1 MNKKTLEELLSY
13 AVSTGADFAEIYI
26 EDSTQTSYKVLDSKL
41 DSILTSNSRGVGV
54 RISKNEEVYYTST
67 NIINKKRVKEL
78 IKNIIVNINGD
89 SNKKIKL
96 LRKKSIY
103 PKISKPHNDFS
114 IDCKKKKLLEY
125 DTIARK
131 QSKLIAQVSV
141 SFVEID
147 KDYTIAN
154 SNGKYISSGEILTR
168 VTAIVYAEKD
178 DKKAQQSVFS
188 GAAKGYEILDDID
201 FSSEITKAAKTA
213 VEKLDAK
220 DFKGGLLPVVIN
232 NGFGAVIFHEACGH
246 GLEATSVATKSSVF
260 SNDLGKKIASEKVT
274 LIDDGTIEGCWGS
287 NIFDDEGEKTK
298 KNILI
303 ENGVLK
309 SYLVDLLNSNKMN
322 HESNGCGRRESYQYA
337 PTSRMSNTYLAPG
350 NDKIEDMIKSIE
362 LGVYCEQMSGGTV
375 EDSTGEFNFAVDTAW
390 LIENGKISHRI
401 KGITLIGNSKEIL
414 KNVEMV
420 SSDLKLQSGFCGSRS
435 GIIPVTVGEPT
446 IKVSSILVGG
456 KE

>member
-1 MNKKTLEELLSY
+1 MNKKTLEELLNY
-13 AVSTGADFAEIYI
+13 AISTGADFAEIYI
-26 EDSTQTSYKVLDSKL
+26 EDSAETSYRVLDSKL
-41 DSILTSNSRGVGV
+41 DSILTSNSRGIGV
-54 RISKNEEVYYTST
+54 RISKNEEVYYAST
-67 NIINKKRVKEL
+67 NIITKKKIKEL
-78 IKNIIVNINGD
+78 IKSIIANINGKSD
-89 SNKKIKL
+89 RTVKL
-96 LRKKSIY
+96 SRKKSSY
-103 PKISKPHNDFS
+103 PKILKSHKDFS
-114 IDCKKKKLLEY
+114 IDCKKEKLLEY
-125 DTIARK
+125 DTVARK
-131 QSKLIAQVSV
+131 QSKLITQVSV
-141 SFVEID
+141 SFIEID
-147 KDYTIAN
+147 KNYTIAN
-154 SNGKYISSGEILTR
+154 SNGKYISSGQTLTR
-168 VTAIVYAEKD
+168 VIAVVYAERNGQ
-178 DKKAQQSVFS
+178 KARQLTYD

-201 FSSEITKAAKTA
+201 FVSEITEAAKKA

-246 GLEATSVATKSSVF
+246 GLEATSVSTKSSVF
-260 SNDLGKKIASEKVT
+260 SNDLGKKVASEKVT

-303 ENGVLK
+303 ENGILK
-309 SYLVDLLNSNKMN
+309 SYLVDSLNSNKMS
-322 HESNGCGRRESYQYA
+322 HISNGCGRRENYQYA

-350 NDKIEDMIKSIE
+350 NDKIVDMIKSIK
-362 LGVYCEQMSGGTV
+362 LGVYCEQMSGGVV
-375 EDSTGEFNFAVDTAW
+375 EPSTGEFNFAVETAW

-420 SSDLKLQSGFCGSRS
+420 SSDLKLQSGFCGSKS
-435 GIIPVTVGEPT
+435 GMIPVTVGEPT

>member
-1 MNKKTLEELLSY
+1 MNKKALEELLSY

-41 DSILTSNSRGVGV
+41 DSILTSNSRGIGV
-54 RISKNEEVYYTST
+54 RISKNEEVYYAST
-67 NIINKKRVKEL
+67 NIINKKKVKEL
-78 IKNIIVNINGD
+78 IKSIIVNIKGN

-103 PKISKPHNDFS
+103 PKVSKPHNDFS
-114 IDCKKKKLLEY
+114 INCKKEKLLEY

-147 KDYTIAN
+147 KNYTIAN
-154 SNGKYISSGEILTR
+154 SNGKYISSGQVLTR
-168 VTAIVYAEKD
+168 VMATVYAEKSEQ
-178 DKKAQQSVFS
+178 KARQATYF
-188 GAAKGYEILDDID
+188 GAAEGYEILNNID

-213 VEKLDAK
+213 IEKLDAK

-274 LIDDGTIEGCWGS
+274 LIDDGTIDGCWGS
-287 NIFDDEGEKTK
+287 NIFDDEGEETK
-298 KNILI
+298 KNVLI
-303 ENGVLK
+303 ENGILK
-309 SYLVDLLNSNKMN
+309 NYLVDSLNSNKMN
-322 HESNGCGRRESYQYA
+322 HISNGCGRRESYQYA

-350 NDKIEDMIKSIE
+350 NDKIGDMIKSIK
-362 LGVYCEQMSGGTV
+362 LGVYCEQMSGGVV
-375 EDSTGEFNFAVDTAW
+375 EPSTGEFNFAVETAW

-420 SSDLKLQSGFCGSRS
+420 SSDLKLESGFCGSRS
-435 GIIPVTVGEPT
+435 GMIPVTVGEPT